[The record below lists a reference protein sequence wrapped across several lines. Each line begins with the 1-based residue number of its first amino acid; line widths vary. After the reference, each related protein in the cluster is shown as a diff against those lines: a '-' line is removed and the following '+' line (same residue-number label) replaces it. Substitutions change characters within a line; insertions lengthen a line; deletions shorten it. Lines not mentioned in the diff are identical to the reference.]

1 MKKIL
6 VIGNTGAGKTTFA
19 KELAEKTGLPLI
31 HLDKIFWC
39 GNWEHISEDE
49 LDEKLSEILS
59 RDEWIIDGN
68 YNRTLEYRLEF
79 ADTVFFFDLPTV
91 TCLWGITKRII
102 KNHGKTRPD
111 MGGNCPDSFRKAKEL
126 YKSTVTYNRR
136 NRKKY
141 YELLKKS
148 ENVIVFQTRKSA
160 RKYLEKL

>member
-1 MKKIL
+1 MKRVL

-39 GNWEHISEDE
+39 GNWTHLSQTEFDMALQVE
-49 LDEKLSEILS
+49 LEKEK
-59 RDEWIIDGN
+59 WIIDGN
-68 YNRTLEYRLEF
+68 YDRTLEHRMKF
-79 ADTVFFFDLPTV
+79 AETVFFFDIPTV

-102 KNHGKTRPD
+102 QNYGKTRPD
-111 MGGNCPDSFRKAKEL
+111 MGGNCPDSFGKAKEL
-126 YKSTVTYNRR
+126 YKSTITYNRR

-141 YELLKKS
+141 HELLKKS
-148 ENVIVFQTRKSA
+148 ENTIVFKSRKDA